1 MSGYRSVSENNHLG
15 DFIGEFVRVITDKSH
30 YRGECARID
39 QKNNNIL
46 LINVVMKNDTGWVD
60 ISDRMLVMG
69 PSIESVYIEKSFP
82 FDSNES
88 LILSIE
94 NGSLMPD
101 SDPALQNLN
110 NYNESGFP
118 EDYK

>member
-1 MSGYRSVSENNHLG
+1 
-15 DFIGEFVRVITDKSH
+15 
-30 YRGECARID
+30 
-39 QKNNNIL
+39 
-46 LINVVMKNDTGWVD
+46 MKNDTGWVD
-60 ISDRMLVMG
+60 ISGRMLVMG
-69 PSIESVYIEKSFP
+69 HSIESVYIEKSFP

-101 SDPALQNLN
+101 SGPTFKDLTNL
-110 NYNESGFP
+110 NESGFP